1 MSGNELLAVLLCVGA
16 FALILVVRYL
26 INVGVDKASDKI
38 HRISKKKTA
47 ASLPQGR
54 FRLADRYDGTLNA
67 AIAKNK
73 AERSKSPQMRAP
85 MIRTGKNESHDEA
98 ALSMEEWELEE
109 ETPPVPAPQP
119 RPRPAPKPQ
128 LSDSEWELEEET
140 PPAPAPQPQPRPA
153 PKPQL
158 SDSEW
163 ALEEETPPAPAPQP
177 QPRPVPRP
185 EPVPSPSPARRTVE
199 AKSAAKPRASAPVP
213 ESTLPTFDIPDTIP
227 PFQEDRCCICNGELG
242 GKFAVLFKAE
252 SGAEARIDRDCVT
265 KFNKIVKGTDPYE
278 IVDAGQYLLSRYDAV
293 DPKVAPYLKKYAKVA
308 YDRLKQWKATNK

>member
-98 ALSMEEWELEE
+98 ALSIEEWELEE
-109 ETPPVPAPQP
+109 ETLPVPAPQP
-119 RPRPAPKPQ
+119 R
-128 LSDSEWELEEET
+128 
-140 PPAPAPQPQPRPA
+140 PRPA

-252 SGAEARIDRDCVT
+252 SGAEARIDRDCAT
-265 KFNKIVKGTDPYE
+265 KFNTLIQSGDPQE
-278 IVDAGQYLLSRYDAV
+278 IVGAAQAMMARCKAV
-293 DPKVAPYLKKYAKVA
+293 DPKVKPYIKKYIKAA
-308 YDRLKQWKATNK
+308 ADRLKQQTESSGK

>member
-119 RPRPAPKPQ
+119 R
-128 LSDSEWELEEET
+128 
-140 PPAPAPQPQPRPA
+140 PRPA